1 MGMGQNIK
9 NKFGRSDREER
20 DRGSVVEIFGSM
32 QDGPEFVPFCLQL
45 FSMRAPASPTITTC
59 APPLV
64 SLTKVLAK

>member
-9 NKFGRSDREER
+9 NKVGHSESKGN
-20 DRGSVVEIFGSM
+20 RGSVDESFGSM
-32 QDGPEFVPFCLQL
+32 QDSPEFVPFCLQL

-59 APPLV
+59 ASPLV